1 MAIRAASDMY
11 DGSSALQSGVA
22 NTEVHGTAATG
33 QFGGGIEV
41 GTQLKLLLPIGVR
54 GEFGNFYTLEN
65 PSLGVPLHALRTA

>member
-11 DGSSALQSGVA
+11 EGSSVLQSGVA
-22 NTEVHGTAATG
+22 NTEMHRTAATG
-33 QFGGGIEV
+33 QLGGGIEV

-54 GEFGNFYTLEN
+54 GEFGNFYTLDN

>member
-11 DGSSALQSGVA
+11 EGSSVLQSGVA
-22 NTEVHGTAATG
+22 NTEMHRTAATG
-33 QFGGGIEV
+33 QFGAEV

-65 PSLGVPLHALRTA
+65 PSLGVPLHAHRTA

>member
-33 QFGGGIEV
+33 QLGGGIEV

-54 GEFGNFYTLEN
+54 DKFGNFYTLET
-65 PSLGVPLHALRTA
+65 PV

>member
-11 DGSSALQSGVA
+11 DGSSVLQSGVA
-22 NTEVHGTAATG
+22 NTELQRTAATG
-33 QFGGGIEV
+33 QLGGGIEV
-41 GTQLKLLLPIGVR
+41 GTLLPIGVR